1 MSHHVL
7 DAEHVNV
14 SLHQLIGKVD
24 VVVQIVLVVL
34 VSEAAGDV
42 ARVADRR
49 FDNTASIA
57 HSIDTYHQPGE
68 HFRETSGTHKGA
80 AAAGL
85 VPSSMLGK

>member
-7 DAEHVNV
+7 DAEHVDV
-14 SLHQLIGKVD
+14 SLHQLLGKVD

-80 AAAGL
+80 AAGL